1 VPETK
6 CAIEDDIMICRRSL
20 LLGGVFLATAIK
32 VPDLFAQGDRPQ
44 ISLWPGPPPGGGGP
58 NGTPDISKKGAVTNI
73 AIPSLEVFAPA
84 KPNGSAM
91 IIAGGGGYKRIEEGK
106 ESYPAARWLA
116 ARGIYAFVLTYRLPT
131 EGWAAGPVAPLQ
143 DAQRAFRLVR
153 ARASDWQIDPRK
165 IGALGFSAGGHLMG
179 LAATRPAFASYE
191 AIDDIDRQ
199 SARPDV
205 AALIYPVITLAAP
218 YDHTSTRRSLIGRHP
233 TDEAT
238 REWSVESHVSKD
250 CPPVFLTQADDDR
263 ISNPANSRIM
273 QQACEEAAVDVEFHP
288 IASGGHGFGMGRP
301 GTPTQEWPR
310 WYEAWLRKRN
320 LLA

>member
-1 VPETK
+1 
-6 CAIEDDIMICRRSL
+6 M
-20 LLGGVFLATAIK
+20 K
-32 VPDLFAQGDRPQ
+32 VPNLFAQGDRPR
-44 ISLWPGPPPGGGGP
+44 ISLWPGSPPGGGGP

-73 AIPSLEVFAPA
+73 AVPGLEVFAPS

-116 ARGIYAFVLTYRLPT
+116 ARGIYAFVLTYRLPI
-131 EGWAAGPVAPLQ
+131 EGWAAGPLAPLQ

-153 ARASDWQIDPRK
+153 ARASDWQIDPHK

-179 LAATRPAFASYE
+179 LAATRSAFASYE
-191 AIDDIDRQ
+191 AVDDIDRQ

-233 TDEAT
+233 TDQT
-238 REWSVESHVSKD
+238 TQEWSVESHVSKD
-250 CPPVFLTQADDDR
+250 CPPIFLTQADDDR

-273 QQACEEAAVDVEFHP
+273 HQACEKADVDVEFHP
-288 IASGGHGFGMGRP
+288 IATGGHGFGMGRP